1 MKIRLLVL
9 ALFAAV
15 TATTAQQTYTAD
27 TLVREAAF
35 RNGEKFTFLLGWKF
49 KGIMNANA
57 GEITFTTSLTTVD
70 GKQAYKVKA
79 HGKTLPAIALFF
91 KMDDVYETWLD
102 MPTLRPLRFRS
113 ELKENKY
120 RYKADY
126 RYDWDSMKVHT
137 NYHNLRKA
145 PGSAT
150 MSLTPQSADAVAFFF
165 NLRSQ
170 DVGSFTVGEYHKFD
184 FVMDKKIIGIRFKL
198 LGRET
203 KKFGRLGTFRTLKLS
218 CELTSTDDPDG
229 QTFEDGTE
237 FYIWLSDDRNHV
249 PLSIESPTKIGSV
262 VATIQKFE
270 GLKYPLASR
279 IKK

>member
-1 MKIRLLVL
+1 MPL
-9 ALFAAV
+9 ALR
-15 TATTAQQTYTAD
+15 AQQTYTDDAPA
-27 TLVREAAF
+27 REAAF
-35 RNGEKFTFLLGWKF
+35 KNGEKITFLLGWKF

-57 GEITFTTSLTTVD
+57 GEITFSTSLTTID
-70 GKQAYKVKA
+70 GKQSYKIKA

-102 MPTLRPLRFRS
+102 MQTLRPLRFRS

-126 RYDWDSMKVHT
+126 RYDWDSMMVHT
-137 NYHNLRKA
+137 NYHNLRKK
-145 PGSAT
+145 PGSAD
-150 MSLTPQSADAVAFFF
+150 MPLTEQSADAVAFFF

-170 DVGSFTVGEYHKFD
+170 DVGSFTPGEYHKFD

-203 KKFGRLGTFRTLKLS
+203 KKISRVGTFRTLKLS

-237 FYIWLSDDRNHV
+237 FYIWLTDDRNHV
-249 PLSIESPTKIGSV
+249 PLSIETPTKIGSV
-262 VATIQKFE
+262 VATIQKYS
-270 GLKYPLASR
+270 GLKYPLDS
-279 IKK
+279 KVK